1 MRIARQPPV
10 VTIREISRVVV
21 AIKAGLIILLGKN
34 GNSGIILFSS
44 GSESDNFFG
53 IVCQYSMQTGYTPM
67 LITVVQFPT

>member
-34 GNSGIILFSS
+34 GNSGIFSS
-44 GSESDNFFG
+44 GSESDIFFC
-53 IVCQYSMQTGYTPM
+53 IVCQYSMQTGYTPI